1 MAALDDKS
9 NRPWVGRVSQLFPGK
24 QFQIHWFERN
34 GRSQKYIA
42 LSNDDGS
49 PNVSI
54 VENESVM
61 MWQISLSQSTDS
73 FYISKVTYD
82 KIMNEYTLYDEKR
95 SSQP

>member
-34 GRSQKYIA
+34 GRSQKYSA

-54 VENESVM
+54 VENESV
-61 MWQISLSQSTDS
+61 IVYCLLLNP
-73 FYISKVTYD
+73 IR
-82 KIMNEYTLYDEKR
+82 EEKLLWKKTFLNI
-95 SSQP
+95 